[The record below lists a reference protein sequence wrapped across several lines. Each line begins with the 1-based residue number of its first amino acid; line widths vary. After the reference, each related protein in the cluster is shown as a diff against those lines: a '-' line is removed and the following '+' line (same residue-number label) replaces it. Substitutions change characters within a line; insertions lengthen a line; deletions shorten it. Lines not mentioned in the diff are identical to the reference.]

1 MRCLSQATAHAAVA
15 AVAPDLQHIGF
26 SPAEHRFLP
35 SGEFPG
41 SFCPLPRD
49 EWRKALNNEAF
60 PHLAYSGLDSTSALS
75 PAEFGFSPHL
85 RTQCSRSRWPVEFP
99 KLPARD
105 V

>member
-26 SPAEHRFLP
+26 SPAEHRFCRPESFQGPSALCREM
-35 SGEFPG
+35 SGE
-41 SFCPLPRD
+41 R
-49 EWRKALNNEAF
+49 ALKNEAF
-60 PHLAYSGLDSTSALS
+60 PYLAYYGLDPTSALS

-85 RTQCSRSRWPVEFP
+85 QTQCSRSRWPVEFP